1 MDEATLSL
9 AREWFAK
16 AASDLASARK
26 LAAEPDPILDTAI
39 YHCQQAAEK
48 AVKAFLVLAG
58 QRFEKTHDVRL
69 LVEDASAFEPQ
80 FSELLAEGELLTPYA
95 TEYRYPDAPAQPT
108 AEEFA
113 EALRSAETVLQFVL
127 GLHPR
132 LTPGEE

>member
-9 AREWFAK
+9 AREWCAK

-48 AVKAFLVLAG
+48 AVKAFLVLAE

-69 LVEDASAFEPQ
+69 LVDEASVLEPRFNQ
-80 FSELLAEGELLTPYA
+80 LLPEGELLTPYA
-95 TEYRYPDAPAQPT
+95 TEFRYPDAPAGPT

-113 EALRSAETVLQFVL
+113 EALRAAENVLQFVL
-127 GLHPR
+127 GLHPQ
-132 LTPGEE
+132 LVPDKA

>member
-48 AVKAFLVLAG
+48 AVKAFLVLAD

-69 LVEDASAFEPQ
+69 LVEQASAFEPRFAQ
-80 FSELLAEGELLTPYA
+80 LLPDGELLTPYA
-95 TEYRYPDAPAQPT
+95 TEFRYPDAPSEPT
-108 AEEFA
+108 AEEFG
-113 EALRSAETVLQFVL
+113 EAVRSAETVLQFVL
-127 GLHPR
+127 ALHLELAPDKA
-132 LTPGEE
+132 